1 VNDKKVK
8 VIYSYF
14 NFSDPMDNYSVDRKT
29 SYCGLFSMDRL

>member
-14 NFSDPMDNYSVDRKT
+14 NFNDTMDNYSVDRKT
-29 SYCGLFSMDRL
+29 SYGGLFSMDCL